1 MPTATEATAAIAEYS
16 PTEAALSELR
26 TKYADAAFDLASTA
40 GNRAARAARLELVT
54 LRTSLER
61 KRKELKAPAL
71 EYAKRIDTEAR
82 RITDEILSLETPIDE
97 QIKADEARREQEKQA
112 REAAERARV
121 EAIIARLEEI
131 KATVSKVAG
140 RSSVVIAAEIEAL
153 EAKDIGDDFEEFRE
167 RAQAAKD
174 AALDSLRDLHARVTA
189 QEEEARRLREER
201 EALRREREAQEKA
214 AAEAR
219 AAEEARQRE
228 ERARQEAEI
237 RAAREAEEAAAAE
250 RRRREDEERAA
261 REAELD
267 AEAARLAAEREA
279 FERAQREQ
287 AEQKAATRAAKEAT
301 ERAEREARE
310 AKERAERDAKDA
322 AERAARQRE
331 AERMGRLQAAAEQMY
346 GALQMVRASGGF
358 TGLGRDAQEAVVDAL
373 EAATEP
379 EQAAA

>member
-16 PTEAALSELR
+16 PTESALAELR
-26 TKYADAAFDLASTA
+26 TKYADTAFDLASTA
-40 GNRAARAARLELVT
+40 GNKAARAARLELVT

-112 REAAERARV
+112 REAAERERV

-153 EAKDIGDDFEEFRE
+153 EAKHIGDDFEEFRE

-219 AAEEARQRE
+219 ATEEARQRE

-261 REAELD
+261 RQAEID

-279 FERAQREQ
+279 FDRAQRER
-287 AEQKAATRAAKEAT
+287 AEQEAAARDAQESA

-310 AKERAERDAKDA
+310 AKERAEREAREA

-331 AERMGRLQAAAEQMY
+331 AERMGRLQAASEQMFD
-346 GALQMVRASGGF
+346 ALRMVRASAGF
-358 TGLGRDAQEAVVDAL
+358 TGLGREAQESVVDAI